1 MPSDTPSPLP
11 RLEVIS
17 VGARKRW
24 TPEQKRALVAATFED
39 GAKVSAVARRNGVST
54 SQLFAWRKQWRE
66 QLAPVRA
73 AEATAG
79 FLPLAIAAEART
91 TTLELEL
98 ELAGG
103 ARMRV
108 TGNVNADLVAAV
120 VKALARR

>member
-11 RLEVIS
+11 RLEVIT

-73 AEATAG
+73 AEPTAG
-79 FLPLAIAAEART
+79 FLPLAIAAEVRT
-91 TTLELEL
+91 TTLEL

-108 TGNVNADLVAAV
+108 TGNVNADLVAAL